1 MRNRAKRVYQSFS
14 GKDCFIPLPAN
25 GRYSVAVWHEQGQ
38 VGRYTFVVGD
48 RELPGGDLTFPIKMK
63 SYWTPVTSAPVPMPA
78 PLLSHSCGK

>member
-48 RELPGGDLTFPIKMK
+48 RELPGGGLAFPFKL
-63 SYWTPVTSAPVPMPA
+63 WTLPCASWPKPA
-78 PLLSHSCGK
+78 GCTTALA